1 MTQVTRI
8 VGHSVP
14 RMDAP
19 GKVTGTALYAAD
31 FALPGMLYGKVLRSR
46 EPHARLVRIDTSRA
60 ARLPGVRAVITATD
74 VPPVR
79 YGGGVKDEEV
89 FARDRIRFAGQPLA
103 GVAATSLPAAVAALA
118 AIEVVCESLPPV
130 LDVAEALAPGAPL
143 VHEGWAGYT
152 A

>member
-46 EPHARLVRIDTSRA
+46 EPHARLVRIDTGRA
-60 ARLPGVRAVITATD
+60 ARLPGVRAVITATVVPD
-74 VPPVR
+74 VR
-79 YGGGVKDEEV
+79 SGGTPNADL
-89 FARDRIRFAGQPLA
+89 PLA
-103 GVAATSLPAAVAALA
+103 PQ
-118 AIEVVCESLPPV
+118 PP
-130 LDVAEALAPGAPL
+130 PPPP
-143 VHEGWAGYT
+143 HH
-152 A
+152 